1 MTTTGTPHESKVA
14 ATVRPVP
21 SGYTAVTPWIIS
33 KDTSKLFEFMKKA
46 FGAREITRVPSADGA
61 RIDHAEFRI
70 GDAVVM
76 AFDTRPEW
84 PETPGFLRLFVD
96 DADSVYQKALDAGA
110 TSITRVTALFFGD
123 RVGRVRDPLGN
134 LWWIQ
139 THAEDVD
146 PADLPRRA
154 ADKKNVEAMA
164 YVQTSLEEALAH
176 SPRPG
181 PRRDGTPATTLSHR
195 DR

>member
-1 MTTTGTPHESKVA
+1 MTTTGHRKSKAA

-21 SGYTAVTPWIIS
+21 AGYTAVTPWIIS
-33 KDTSKLFEFMKKA
+33 RDTSKLFEFMKNA
-46 FGAREITRVPSADGA
+46 FGAREIARVPSADGS

-96 DADSVYQKALDAGA
+96 DADAVYQKALDAEA
-110 TSITRVTALFFGD
+110 TSVTRVTPLFFGD

-134 LWWIQ
+134 IWWIQ
-139 THAEDVD
+139 THAEDVTRRGD
-146 PADLPRRA
+146 GARCDAWIRSRQRPCRGAPRRA
-154 ADKKNVEAMA
+154 FSAQPVRRGWRQA
-164 YVQTSLEEALAH
+164 T
-176 SPRPG
+176 G
-181 PRRDGTPATTLSHR
+181 P
-195 DR
+195 